1 MSKKTPKTLKACKH
15 VADLDNYLEDL
26 FKKDPRRF
34 LGFAKNVVATMYIES
49 SQAPEDLE
57 IEKRKN
63 VEEYR
68 DPENPEYYSKFNE
81 DKECGGDELSAALE
95 HIHAFDKP

>member
-26 FKKDPRRF
+26 FAKDPRRF
-34 LGFAKNVVATMYIES
+34 LGFAKNVAVTMFIES
-49 SQAPEDLE
+49 AASPDDLGL
-57 IEKRKN
+57 EKRKN

-68 DPENPEYYSKFNE
+68 DPENPEYYSKFDA
-81 DKECGGDELSAALE
+81 DKECGGDELSALLE
-95 HIHAFDKP
+95 HVHTFDKP